1 MILVLPTWTSPIVQL
16 TLYTKSPRFKEWVCC
31 CNLVS
36 IVYLSSC
43 GAPFESFARWCR
55 FIKISF
61 AHELNIGRASFGT
74 NHIQSAALDCEEAAQ
89 SSNAGDK
96 FFLMAASEVDT
107 NIGSAANDVASL
119 AAAAADRLSASN
131 VALSSALQS
140 CNIASESLSQMKA
153 NGSSGKSDFAE
164 LIAETRKRIAMARRS

>member
-1 MILVLPTWTSPIVQL
+1 MYVKVL
-16 TLYTKSPRFKEWVCC
+16 
-31 CNLVS
+31 
-36 IVYLSSC
+36 C
-43 GAPFESFARWCR
+43 GTPFQSFVRWGR
-55 FIKISF
+55 SIKISL
-61 AHELNIGRASFGT
+61 ALELNIIGRASLGT

-164 LIAETRKRIAMARRS
+164 LIAETRKIIAMARRS